1 MERHAVNSISDIKII
16 GIDED
21 RPPRIRKE
29 NYIDLYFRLSVKVT
43 PEWCEEFNALGRQIV
58 PSPKMDKT
66 QGDCIES
73 YVKDMG
79 LIVDH
84 LADIKK
90 IVADCNRRYQEKLAE
105 KARALAATNAS
116 LHSQDGKQNLL
127 NEIVATL
134 DFSD

>member
-1 MERHAVNSISDIKII
+1 VTNISDIKII
-16 GIDED
+16 GIDKD

-29 NYIDLYFRLSVKVT
+29 SYIDLFFRLSTKVP
-43 PEWCEEFNALGRQIV
+43 PEWCDEFNALGRQIV

-66 QGDCIES
+66 QGDCIET

-84 LADIKK
+84 LADLKK
-90 IVADCNRRYQEKLAE
+90 TVARCNLVYQEKMAE
-105 KARALAATNAS
+105 KARVLAATNAS
-116 LHSQDGKQNLL
+116 LHSQDGKQNVL
-127 NEIVATL
+127 NQIIDTL